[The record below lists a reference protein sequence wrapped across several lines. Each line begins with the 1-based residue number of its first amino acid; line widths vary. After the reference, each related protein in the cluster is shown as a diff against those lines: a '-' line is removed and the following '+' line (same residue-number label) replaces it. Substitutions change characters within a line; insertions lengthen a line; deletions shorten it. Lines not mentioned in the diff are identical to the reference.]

1 MKKKFILV
9 MAVVCT
15 LVFSVSGVAMAGD
28 TAKGEAI
35 FKKKKCKQCHNFTE
49 KKKVGPG
56 LKGVTSRHSE
66 GWLVKWLMNPQKT
79 WAEND
84 AETQELRKWR
94 ADRAK
99 AKKTRMKI
107 KKPPLTEEETK
118 DLIAFLKEKT
128 S

>member
-1 MKKKFILV
+1 MKKEFTWI
-9 MAVVCT
+9 MAIVCT
-15 LVFSVSGVAMAGD
+15 LVFSISGVAIAGD

-35 FKKKKCKQCHNFTE
+35 FKKKKCKQCHNLTE

-56 LKGVTSRHSE
+56 LKGVTSRRSE

-84 AETQELRKWR
+84 AETQKLRKWR
-94 ADRAK
+94 AGREE
-99 AKKTRMKI
+99 AKKTKMKF
-107 KKPPLTEEETK
+107 KKPPLTEEEVK